1 MRRPHI
7 SASYELD
14 PVAPAG
20 APSSGAPGGGG
31 SCIWSWKKVRT
42 VPTCCVR

>member
-20 APSSGAPGGGG
+20 APSSGAPGGEGPAYG
-31 SCIWSWKKVRT
+31 HGKK
-42 VPTCCVR
+42 